1 MRIASF
7 LLSLSG
13 AAAFAPNFGFSTR
26 GNLALSAA
34 ASMKDVR
41 KSISGLTK
49 DNMSTVLSEVEPF
62 LLQEAGSSFY
72 SKSLKRISVKAK
84 AVGAEVPAGFAK
96 AAKATTKRREK
107 QDTFVK
113 AKIAEAE
120 AAAAAAA
127 EEAAAAAAAAAEAS
141 AAPSEDAPAEE

>member
-13 AAAFAPNFGFSTR
+13 AAAFAPTFGVSTR
-26 GNLALSAA
+26 GNSALAAA